1 MRSIGGAGR
10 LGRGVK
16 AQTSTLSR
24 VLRLGCL
31 LVIVG
36 LCASSGMVVMA
47 FQSGPLELRVPGQ
60 GLLKLGSDDF
70 VMSNYSFQ
78 NGTTYYLDLDGNGV
92 RSIIQLHYI
101 TDSRKL
107 EVVFH
112 HATKDTMRDSNLFTM
127 PIP

>member
-1 MRSIGGAGR
+1 MKSMGGAGR
-10 LGRGVK
+10 PGRGVK

-24 VLRLGCL
+24 VLRVGCL

-36 LCASSGMVVMA
+36 LCASGVLVGMA
-47 FQSGPLELRVPGQ
+47 LQAGPLEISVPGQ

-92 RSIIQLHYI
+92 RSIVQLHYM
-101 TDSRKL
+101 TDNRKL

-112 HATKDTMRDSNLFTM
+112 HATKDTMRDSNIFTM

>member
-1 MRSIGGAGR
+1 MESMGGADRVVWGA
-10 LGRGVK
+10 K
-16 AQTSTLSR
+16 PQKSTLSR
-24 VLRLGCL
+24 VLRVGCL

-36 LCASSGMVVMA
+36 LCASVGVVGMA
-47 FQSGPLELRVPGQ
+47 LQSGPLELRVPGQ

-92 RSIIQLHYI
+92 RSIVQLHYM
-101 TDSRKL
+101 TDNRKL